1 MTQPQRRTNA
11 PRYNNLDITP
21 TQVALS
27 LLELSRALAE
37 ATSDLDDIEQAVVN
51 AEEAFVMKEAE
62 LTIKAKMREELT
74 SDTLR
79 KAWVTPQIEE
89 ERFALA
95 TAKAIVRARK
105 LKIDT
110 LKTRVTIGQTV
121 CNALQSELDLE
132 RLRSR

>member
-1 MTQPQRRTNA
+1 MSQPQRRNP

-27 LLELSRALAE
+27 LLELSRGLAD
-37 ATSDLDDIEQAVVN
+37 ATADLDDIEQAVVE
-51 AEEAFVMKEAE
+51 AEEAFMIKEAE
-62 LTIKAKMREELT
+62 LTLKAKLREELT

-79 KAWVTPQIEE
+79 KAWVTPQVTD
-89 ERFALA
+89 ERLALA